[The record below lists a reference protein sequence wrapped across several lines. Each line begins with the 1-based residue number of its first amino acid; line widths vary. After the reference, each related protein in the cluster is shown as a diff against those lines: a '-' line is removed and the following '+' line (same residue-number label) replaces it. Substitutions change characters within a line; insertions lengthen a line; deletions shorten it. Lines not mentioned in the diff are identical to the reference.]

1 MAKLQVS
8 IDDELLKKIDK
19 YSETMYMSRS
29 GFISYAAAQVINSNA
44 VMVAITDISLAMKK
58 IADTGVISDDER
70 QQLEDFE
77 RVIKMITSSK

>member
-8 IDDELLKKIDK
+8 IDDELLAKIDK

-29 GFISYAAAQVINSNA
+29 GFVSYACAQVINSSEA
-44 VMVAITDISLAMKK
+44 MIAIKDVSLALRK
-58 IADTGVISDDER
+58 IADSGSISDDDK

-77 RVIKMITSSK
+77 RIVKLVTGTK